1 MAKVYPNTQLQRVR
15 LNSGGYDAQ
24 GSYWGHGQPL
34 YYFMYDAGDTI
45 ESGTLRA
52 SDRESAKERV
62 RTFNLS
68 HIPNV
73 KFYR

>member
-1 MAKVYPNTQLQRVR
+1 MANTQLQRVR
-15 LNSGGYDAQ
+15 LNSGGYDSS

-34 YYFMYDAGDTI
+34 FYFMFDDGGKI

-52 SDRESAKERV
+52 SDRNAAKEKV

-68 HIPNV
+68 HIPNIV
-73 KFYR
+73 FYR